1 VFIRRNIFGFILA
14 REQLESVGDN
24 LVQLSYRGTTMVKT
38 KRLYDP
44 VEELDGDRILVTRYW
59 PRGVSKERLSI
70 TDWLRNLAP
79 SKELLRDWKNK
90 RISWEKYTVRY
101 HKEMRGQ
108 REAIRDLANRAKQG
122 TITLLC
128 FEQEDNPCCHR
139 HLLKRLIE
147 NEERKIE

>member
-1 VFIRRNIFGFILA
+1 MFIRRNIFGFILA